1 MASEGV
7 KRVLKENVAKMNKV
21 EGFDVVIVCTNND
34 PQASYWQQRL
44 EAAKWVCQ
52 SCQSDIS
59 VGVPP

>member
-7 KRVLKENVAKMNKV
+7 KAILKENVAKMNQV

-44 EAAKWVCQ
+44 EAAK
-52 SCQSDIS
+52 
-59 VGVPP
+59 